1 MEKQIDKIALSLWKI
16 NTLISVLGAIFI
28 ILGSL
33 LLLTVNSTN
42 KIISEKLNKIVELHK
57 PEAINVI
64 PDKYILED
72 K

>member
-16 NTLISVLGAIFI
+16 NTIISVLGAIFI
-28 ILGSL
+28 VLGGL
-33 LLLTVNSTN
+33 LLLTINSTN
-42 KIISEKLNKIVELHK
+42 KIVNEKLNKIVELHK
-57 PEAINVI
+57 PEAIHII

>member
-16 NTLISVLGAIFI
+16 NTIISVLGAIFI
-28 ILGSL
+28 ILGGL
-33 LLLTVNSTN
+33 LLLTINSTN
-42 KIISEKLNKIVELHK
+42 KIVNEKLNKIVELHK

-64 PDKYILED
+64 PDKYVLEG